1 MPLKAVG
8 FDYFGTL
15 VDAKANINDCFSSM
29 FRHLET
35 CGIKLD
41 YDDFLDSYQTSV
53 RRYRKIRNQEL
64 REVNNCV
71 WLSDTLKNMG
81 YEKEKSDPVIVSTV
95 KIYFNAWNL
104 SIFPDVP
111 NVLERISQKYK
122 TALVSNFTDT
132 SFLNKSLQ
140 DFGIKKYLDIVI
152 TSDLIGWRKPHHK
165 IFEFFLDYMMV
176 QPEEAVFIGDNLE
189 ADVKGSKEA
198 GIIAVLLKRK
208 DSLDKDDQIKPD
220 YTISSL
226 TELET
231 LLENK
236 IS

>member
-1 MPLKAVG
+1 MPLKVVG

-15 VDAKANINDCFSSM
+15 VDAKANINDCFYSM
-29 FRHLET
+29 FKHLET
-35 CGIKLD
+35 CGISLD
-41 YDDFLDSYQTSV
+41 YNDFLDSYQTSV

-64 REVNNCV
+64 REVNNCI
-71 WLSDTLKNMG
+71 WLRDTLKNMG
-81 YEKEKSDPVIVSTV
+81 YQKEKSDPVIVSTV
-95 KIYFNAWNL
+95 KTYFNAWNL
-104 SIFPDVP
+104 TIFPDVS

-132 SFLNKSLQ
+132 SFLKKTLY
-140 DFGIKKYLDIVI
+140 DFGIKKYLDTVI
-152 TSDLIGWRKPHHK
+152 TSDQIGWRKPHQK
-165 IFEFFLDYMMV
+165 IFEFFLNHMMV

-198 GIIAVLLKRK
+198 GIISVLLKRK
-208 DSLDKDDQIKPD
+208 DTLHKNNHIKPD

-226 TELET
+226 TELEA

-236 IS
+236 FS

>member
-1 MPLKAVG
+1 MPLKVIG

-15 VDAKANINDCFSSM
+15 VDAKANINDCFQSM
-29 FRHLET
+29 FKHLET
-35 CGIKLD
+35 CGISLD
-41 YDDFLDSYQTSV
+41 YNDFLDSYQTSV

-64 REVNNCV
+64 REVNNCI

-81 YEKEKSDPVIVSTV
+81 YQKEKSDQVIVATV
-95 KIYFNAWNL
+95 KTYFNAWNL
-104 SIFPDVP
+104 TIFPDVQKA
-111 NVLERISQKYK
+111 LERISQKYK

-132 SFLNKSLQ
+132 SFLKKTLY
-140 DFGIKKYLDIVI
+140 DFGIKKYLDTVI
-152 TSDLIGWRKPHHK
+152 TSDQIGWRKPHHK
-165 IFEFFLDYMMV
+165 IFEFFLNHMMV

-198 GIIAVLLKRK
+198 GIISVLLKRNDTLYK
-208 DSLDKDDQIKPD
+208 NSHIKPD

-226 TELET
+226 TEFEA